1 MPRYEDA
8 LDINEGKIVVDGDVW
23 GWVTGITIDSSS
35 PEELVNVIGGQ
46 LRRRRPEEVSWSV
59 DAATMYDNLAGLKA
73 LKNQRFDLIVTVQN
87 PDTTAPADNQT
98 QEVVVEG
105 CRISDENISFS
116 DNSTFRMSGK
126 ADSWKITPGH

>member
-8 LDINEGKIVVDGDVW
+8 LDINEGQIVVDGDVW
-23 GWVTGITIDSSS
+23 GWVTGVTVDSSS

-73 LKNQRFDLIVTVQN
+73 LKNKRFDIIVSVSN
-87 PDTTAPADNQT
+87 PDEDAPSDNIT
-98 QEVVVEG
+98 QELVIEG
-105 CRISDENISFS
+105 CRISDENISLS
-116 DNSTFRMSGK
+116 ENSTFKMSGK
-126 ADSWKITPGH
+126 ADGWKINPGH

>member
-8 LDINEGKIVVDGDVW
+8 LDINEGQIVVDGDVW
-23 GWVTGITIDSSS
+23 GWVTGVTVDSSS

-73 LKNQRFDLIVTVQN
+73 LKNKRFDIIVSVSN
-87 PDTTAPADNQT
+87 PDELKP
-98 QEVVVEG
+98 
-105 CRISDENISFS
+105 
-116 DNSTFRMSGK
+116 
-126 ADSWKITPGH
+126 H